1 MKDIDIYNWKR
12 KAHYEYFQDFENPC
26 FSINVNIDIT
36 TLIQKIEERRLKFFP
51 SFLYCLMTGIN
62 NVPEFKTRIRNDRVV
77 IHDITHPSYTVL
89 NDDEVFVF
97 CYSEY
102 SYDFNIFYQRVLKDI
117 EKAKNGFNLEDEEG
131 KDDLVFI
138 SSLPWISFTGLTH
151 PFKKD
156 DPFSIPRVTFG
167 KYFKEN
173 ERFKLPLSITM
184 HHGLVDGL
192 HVSKVLMEIDLAI
205 NNIE

>member
-36 TLIQKIEERRLKFFP
+36 TLIKKLEGKQLKFFP
-51 SFLYCLMTGIN
+51 TFLYCLMTGLN
-62 NVPEFKTRIRNDRVV
+62 NVPEFRTRVREKRVV
-77 IHDITHPSYTVL
+77 IHDLTHPSYTVL
-89 NDDEVFVF
+89 NEDEVFVF
-97 CYSEY
+97 CRTEY
-102 SYDFNIFYQRVLKDI
+102 SKDFYSFYNKVLEDI
-117 EKAKNGFNLEDEEG
+117 KRASKGLNLEDEEG

-151 PFKKD
+151 PFKKND
-156 DPFSIPRVTFG
+156 LFSIPRVTFG

-173 ERFKLPLSITM
+173 EKFKLPLSIAM

-205 NNIE
+205 NNI